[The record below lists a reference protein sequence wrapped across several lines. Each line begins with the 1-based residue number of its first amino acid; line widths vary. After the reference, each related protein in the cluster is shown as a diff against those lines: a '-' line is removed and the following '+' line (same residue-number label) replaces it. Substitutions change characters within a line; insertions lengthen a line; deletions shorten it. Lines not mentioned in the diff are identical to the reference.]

1 MTELGR
7 NAIGLARNRAVTA
20 ARRAAGAGSG
30 CAAANGGKSVRHLGK
45 MRLGGAQDQIRAKR
59 RLGPRVQRRMDN
71 GAAMVKLGK
80 TEVEWSG
87 QETTWPSRVV
97 ERTARERWSENMR
110 DAAELFAA
118 VTTAKLNREL
128 DERECKRR
136 NALSQTSPGL
146 VLRAGDV
153 GTVVETFGPGEA
165 FLVEFVKNGKAAKGE
180 CDWMGVLYPTEI
192 ELGTGPEKS

>member
-1 MTELGR
+1 
-7 NAIGLARNRAVTA
+7 LAVD
-20 ARRAAGAGSG
+20 
-30 CAAANGGKSVRHLGK
+30 
-45 MRLGGAQDQIRAKR
+45 QDQSPSQVPPWP
-59 RLGPRVQRRMDN
+59 RLQRRMDN

-80 TEVEWSG
+80 PEVKWSG
-87 QETTWPSRVV
+87 RDTTWPSRVV
-97 ERTARERWSENMR
+97 ERTARERWSDKMR
-110 DAAELFAA
+110 DAAEMFAA